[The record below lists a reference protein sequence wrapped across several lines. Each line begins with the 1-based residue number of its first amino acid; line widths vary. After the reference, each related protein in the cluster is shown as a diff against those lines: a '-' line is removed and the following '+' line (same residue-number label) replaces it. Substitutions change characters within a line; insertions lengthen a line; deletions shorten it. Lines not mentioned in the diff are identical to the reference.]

1 MGTGPH
7 LGGGPAF
14 GTGPDPAGQAPVG
27 ASSATASAHG
37 GISSPSGGCPMGPR
51 SADRPSGILYAK
63 PANLLYLISAEGRT
77 DRPRLPHRVALIGTT
92 QEGVTGFD
100 FGG

>member
-1 MGTGPH
+1 
-7 LGGGPAF
+7 
-14 GTGPDPAGQAPVG
+14 
-27 ASSATASAHG
+27 
-37 GISSPSGGCPMGPR
+37 MGPR

-77 DRPRLPHRVALIGTT
+77 DRPRLPHRVALVGTT